1 MQGATVAGFLYF
13 DRIDK
18 SDPFTDQ
25 ERLLCDAL
33 LPLFSE
39 ILAGFQERRQ
49 QQETIARLQRRQV
62 APSGGILYES
72 DCMGKLMALAQR
84 FARTD
89 APVLI
94 TGETGT
100 GKELLARFVHD
111 RSPRAGGPF
120 RVINCGA
127 IPENLIESELFGH
140 EKGAFT
146 GAIGRKA
153 GLFET
158 AQGGTVFLDEIGE
171 LPIHLQAKLL
181 RVLQESQIMHVGGT
195 ETISVDVRI
204 VAATNRELEAAVAA
218 GTFRQDLFFRLHVL
232 TLHIPPLRERGDD
245 VLLLAAYFVKHYCL
259 QFGLAEK
266 TLLTPA
272 RNALRKYPWPGN
284 VRELEN
290 VLQKAILLSEGDRLT
305 LEDLSLKIGA
315 ASVLDDAGSGCAP
328 LREVRAEAEKHAI
341 IKALVTTHGNVSRA
355 SHLLD
360 IDRKWLIKKMEELGV
375 QADTYRR

>member
-1 MQGATVAGFLYF
+1 
-13 DRIDK
+13 
-18 SDPFTDQ
+18 
-25 ERLLCDAL
+25 
-33 LPLFSE
+33 
-39 ILAGFQERRQ
+39 
-49 QQETIARLQRRQV
+49 
-62 APSGGILYES
+62 
-72 DCMGKLMALAQR
+72 
-84 FARTD
+84 
-89 APVLI
+89 
-94 TGETGT
+94 
-100 GKELLARFVHD
+100 
-111 RSPRAGGPF
+111 
-120 RVINCGA
+120 
-127 IPENLIESELFGH
+127 
-140 EKGAFT
+140 
-146 GAIGRKA
+146 
-153 GLFET
+153 
-158 AQGGTVFLDEIGE
+158 
-171 LPIHLQAKLL
+171 
-181 RVLQESQIMHVGGT
+181 MHVGGT